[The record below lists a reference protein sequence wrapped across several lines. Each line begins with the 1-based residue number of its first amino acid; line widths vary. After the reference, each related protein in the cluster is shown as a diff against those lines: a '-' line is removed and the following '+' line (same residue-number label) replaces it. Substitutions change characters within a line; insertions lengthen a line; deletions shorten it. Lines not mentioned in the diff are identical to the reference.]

1 MVATHRRIFL
11 LEDDLQLH
19 HTVKQFLEHLGYE
32 VLSAFDAYEA
42 KDILYEKHVDLMLL
56 DVKVPYQNG
65 FDLLSELRKE
75 GNQTPAI
82 FITSLHTVEDLTRGF
97 DAGCDDYIRKPFA
110 LKELQMRLEANLKK
124 TFKTHDNMVNID
136 KNITFEIKKY
146 ELSINGT
153 IISLKQKE
161 ATLLA
166 YLLSHPN
173 EVLSYEMI
181 YRELWDYEEEPNP
194 ASLRTYIHTLRSHLG
209 KERIET
215 IKNRGYR
222 FVKE

>member
-1 MVATHRRIFL
+1 MPVQRSIL
-11 LEDDLQLH
+11 VLEDDLQLH
-19 HTVKQFLEHLGYE
+19 DTVKQFLEHLGYK

-42 KDILYEKHVDLMLL
+42 KDLLYEKHVDLMLL

-124 TFKTHDNMVNID
+124 TFKTHDNMVTID
-136 KNITFEIKKY
+136 KNTIFEIKKY
-146 ELSINGT
+146 ELSVDGT
-153 IISLKQKE
+153 PIALKQKE

>member
-1 MVATHRRIFL
+1 MSGSRRIFL

-19 HTVKQFLEHLGYE
+19 STVKQFLEHLGYE
-32 VLSAFDAYEA
+32 VLSAYDAHEA
-42 KDILYEKHVDLMLL
+42 KELLYEKRVDLMLL

-65 FDLLSELRKE
+65 FDLLSDLREE
-75 GNQTPAI
+75 GNQSPAI

-124 TFKTHDNMVNID
+124 SFQTHDSMVVID
-136 KNITFEIKKY
+136 KDTYFK
-146 ELSINGT
+146 INEYQLYVRGQKVA
-153 IISLKQKE
+153 LKQKE
-161 ATLLA
+161 SILLT

-173 EVLSYEMI
+173 EILTYDVL
-181 YRELWDYEEEPNP
+181 YRELWEYDEEPNP
-194 ASLRTYIHTLRSHLG
+194 ASLRTYIHTLRQHLG
-209 KERIET
+209 KEKIET

-222 FVKE
+222 YVK

>member
-1 MVATHRRIFL
+1 MSTRRKIFL

-19 HTVKQFLEHLGYE
+19 STIKQFLEHLDYE
-32 VLSAFDAYEA
+32 VLSAYDAHEA
-42 KDILYEKHVDLMLL
+42 KDLLYEKRVDLMLL

-65 FDLLSELRKE
+65 FDLLHDLRDE
-75 GNQTPAI
+75 GNQSPAI

-124 TFKTHDNMVNID
+124 SFQTHDSIIDID
-136 KNITFEIKKY
+136 KDKQFEINEYQLTILGQKIPLKKK
-146 ELSINGT
+146 ESI
-153 IISLKQKE
+153 
-161 ATLLA
+161 LLA

-173 EVLSYEMI
+173 EILTYEVLYS
-181 YRELWDYEEEPNP
+181 ELWEYEEEPNP
-194 ASLRTYIHTLRSHLG
+194 ASLRTYIHTLRTHLG

-222 FVKE
+222 YAK

>member
-1 MVATHRRIFL
+1 VSGQRRIFL

-19 HTVKQFLEHLGYE
+19 STVKQFLEHLGYE
-32 VLSAFDAYEA
+32 VLSAYDAHEA
-42 KDILYEKHVDLMLL
+42 RDLLYEKRVDLMLL

-65 FDLLSELRKE
+65 FDLLHDLREE
-75 GNQTPAI
+75 GNQSPAI

-124 TFKTHDNMVNID
+124 SFQTHDSMVDID
-136 KNITFEIKKY
+136 KDRYFK
-146 ELSINGT
+146 INEYQLYMKGQKVA
-153 IISLKQKE
+153 LKQKE
-161 ATLLA
+161 SLLLA

-173 EVLSYEMI
+173 EILTYEVL
-181 YRELWDYEEEPNP
+181 YRELWEYNEEPNP
-194 ASLRTYIHTLRSHLG
+194 ASLRTYIHTLRQHLG
-209 KERIET
+209 KEKIET

-222 FVKE
+222 FVR